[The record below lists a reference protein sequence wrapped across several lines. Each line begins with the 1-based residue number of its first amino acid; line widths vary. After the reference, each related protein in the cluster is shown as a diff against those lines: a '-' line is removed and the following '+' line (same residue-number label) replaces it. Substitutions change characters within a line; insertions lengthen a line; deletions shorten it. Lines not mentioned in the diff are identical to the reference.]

1 MDEQTLR
8 DRLTEAR
15 GELARLDTEREAT
28 VEYMRAMERL
38 LKLKGPG
45 QLRLGITLPP
55 PPGSA
60 KLIRVVS
67 GKGAPS
73 MRSTVLKSL
82 REAHGEPLHA
92 KEILARAQAQGAS
105 TNSKDPEAVVDLMG
119 YSLKRSHPEVEKVA
133 GRTWRW
139 AGE

>member
-1 MDEQTLR
+1 MDEQALR

-28 VEYMRAMERL
+28 VEYVRAMERL
-38 LKLKGPG
+38 LKLKGSG
-45 QLRLGITLPP
+45 QLRLGITVPP
-55 PPGSA
+55 PTGPT
-60 KLIRVVS
+60 KLTKLEPP
-67 GKGAPS
+67 KGAPS
-73 MRSTVLKSL
+73 MRSTVLKIL

-92 KEILARAQAQGAS
+92 KEILARAQAQGA
-105 TNSKDPEAVVDLMG
+105 TTGSKDPEAVVDLMG

-139 AGE
+139 SGE